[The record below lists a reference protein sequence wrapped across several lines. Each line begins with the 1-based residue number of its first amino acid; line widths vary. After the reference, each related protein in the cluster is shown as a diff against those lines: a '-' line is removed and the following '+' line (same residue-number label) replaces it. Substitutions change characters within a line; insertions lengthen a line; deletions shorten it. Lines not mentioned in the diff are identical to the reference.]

1 MTRRISPKG
10 CWNGLIMVCLIAAVM
25 LPLVWFVKN
34 STFIYFSAVQR
45 NQGSAPVLVPST
57 ICRFGLVDYLSHLP
71 PGETVLALRPSD
83 MYYAKQRM
91 ISYLDPRLIP
101 FYEADSKQEGLR
113 ILRALG
119 IRYVQGI
126 AYSLPVDYHSVL
138 KDILADPEMASVVI
152 STGREMLYELAPAA
166 PMQFGPP
173 EQVGPTVQTW
183 SEGFALSLAPG
194 VVVMRDE
201 HEMAADFSPSGPV
214 YPVFVRAQEFF
225 QHNDGFIKIDPDY
238 EYLIT
243 FKVEGTGFGSLMA
256 VEYKE
261 GRPPGDDPD
270 RRVRL
275 KVTLAQT
282 HADNDSQTVTVRLT
296 PFAGVNEIELGL
308 LQLGGS
314 RLRVLEV
321 SMRKA
326 LRKMPLPPMHID
338 VAKAC

>member
-1 MTRRISPKG
+1 
-10 CWNGLIMVCLIAAVM
+10 
-25 LPLVWFVKN
+25 
-34 STFIYFSAVQR
+34 
-45 NQGSAPVLVPST
+45 
-57 ICRFGLVDYLSHLP
+57 
-71 PGETVLALRPSD
+71 
-83 MYYAKQRM
+83 
-91 ISYLDPRLIP
+91 
-101 FYEADSKQEGLR
+101 
-113 ILRALG
+113 
-119 IRYVQGI
+119 
-126 AYSLPVDYHSVL
+126 
-138 KDILADPEMASVVI
+138 
-152 STGREMLYELAPAA
+152 
-166 PMQFGPP
+166 
-173 EQVGPTVQTW
+173 
-183 SEGFALSLAPG
+183 
-194 VVVMRDE
+194 
-201 HEMAADFSPSGPV
+201 
-214 YPVFVRAQEFF
+214 
-225 QHNDGFIKIDPDY
+225 
-238 EYLIT
+238 
-243 FKVEGTGFGSLMA
+243 MA